1 LAAVI
6 FTVIGGYS
14 AVQADLKFATL
25 VEEIGALCEAPPATR
40 CSHAIHRFLD
50 GNADGKITFDELDAA
65 RGIAT
70 QSAQD
75 KDTPL
80 TPEARGLIGLALI
93 GLKSAGA
100 KKVFATFDANGDQS
114 VSHDELFADFHLDSR
129 SFAVVA
135 ADENAVAWSSLA
147 GRFGKLGQVLLGMVP
162 GQPAR

>member
-1 LAAVI
+1 M
-6 FTVIGGYS
+6 
-14 AVQADLKFATL
+14 QADLKFATL

-80 TPEARGLIGLALI
+80 TPEARGLIELALI

-100 KKVFATFDANGDQS
+100 KKVFATFDANGD
-114 VSHDELFADFHLDSR
+114 
-129 SFAVVA
+129 
-135 ADENAVAWSSLA
+135 
-147 GRFGKLGQVLLGMVP
+147 
-162 GQPAR
+162 